1 MKWVKL
7 SVSSIRTIYQGH
19 EEVPDERKEQ
29 RMEIPTKLTKPQFEH
44 HIEPSLS
51 KAKRGYVSKIP
62 LYKIFNYIL
71 YKLYTGCQWEE
82 LPIERDADGKP
93 EMSWQVPRYHF
104 YKWSRDGS
112 FQRLF
117 DAGIL
122 LIKYELNLSV
132 LNLDGSHTVAKKGA
146 RASSI
151 REGRKQRPAISFQ

>member
-1 MKWVKL
+1 
-7 SVSSIRTIYQGH
+7 
-19 EEVPDERKEQ
+19 
-29 RMEIPTKLTKPQFEH
+29 MEIPTKLTRPQFQQ

-82 LPIERDADGKP
+82 LPIEQDADGKP
-93 EMSWQVPRYHF
+93 EISWQVPRYHF
-104 YKWSRDGS
+104 YKWSKDGS

-122 LIKYELNLSV
+122 CITYELNLSV

-146 RASSI
+146 KVSSI
-151 REGRKQRPAISFQ
+151 RGGRKQRPAISFQ